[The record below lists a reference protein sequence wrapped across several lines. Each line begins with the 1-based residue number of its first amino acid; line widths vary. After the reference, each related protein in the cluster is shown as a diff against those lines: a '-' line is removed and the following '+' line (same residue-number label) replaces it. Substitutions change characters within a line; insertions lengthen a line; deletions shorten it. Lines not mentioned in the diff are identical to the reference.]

1 MRRVLL
7 AAALLA
13 AATSGA
19 RSDGAAVF
27 DAHCAFCHQAGGVG
41 VPGQFPRLAG
51 RAGAIAAK
59 PAGKT
64 FLAKVVLNGISGRIM
79 VDGEQILGI
88 MPPVDTLSD
97 EDIASVLTYITGL
110 DHKQV
115 AYTAAEI
122 KTVRAQPKISPTDM
136 AAQHAALAAKKIV
149 PRNSLPPLPC
159 FWLLYRP
166 VPHRC
171 CLNFRA
177 CPS

>member
-1 MRRVLL
+1 M
-7 AAALLA
+7 
-13 AATSGA
+13 
-19 RSDGAAVF
+19 
-27 DAHCAFCHQAGGVG
+27 
-41 VPGQFPRLAG
+41 
-51 RAGAIAAK
+51 
-59 PAGKT
+59 
-64 FLAKVVLNGISGRIM
+64 VLNGISGRIM

-149 PRNSLPPLPC
+149 P
-159 FWLLYRP
+159 
-166 VPHRC
+166 
-171 CLNFRA
+171 
-177 CPS
+177 